1 MARQTNKLT
10 ANEVKNAKGSGK
22 IRKLADGAGLTLVI
36 KGESKYWWLRY
47 RFAGN
52 EKTLSLGSYPQV
64 SLADARRARDEAKAL
79 LQQKTDPSAHRRQ
92 ESTKRVSDGENTFRT
107 LCEDWYEQ
115 KHSVEVTEAHAVRNW
130 RRLEIYTF
138 PLLARCPIRSIQ
150 PVDVLQ
156 VLDAIVKKGNTETAH
171 RVKTLISLVFRYAV
185 ATSRVDSDVTRDLT
199 GYLPKTQVKHQH
211 ALVRPAEVS
220 RLLQDI
226 HTYQGHFATSAALR
240 LSPLVFTRP
249 GDTRQMLWA
258 QIDFSKAQWELPT
271 TKNGAPLIVPLSD
284 QAIAIL
290 RDVEPVTKHR
300 SPYVFPNARD
310 AKRPMSNVAIKA
322 ALDRMGYGGKMT
334 AHGFRAVARTLLQEE
349 LKYPVNL
356 IEMQLGHRVADM
368 HGRAYNRTEFLDDRS
383 SMMQAWADYLD
394 DLRHPPDATQK

>member
-1 MARQTNKLT
+1 MARQLNKLS

-22 IRKLADGAGLTLVI
+22 IRKLADGGGLTLVI

-64 SLADARRARDEAKAL
+64 SLANARKARDEAKGL
-79 LQQKTDPSAHRRQ
+79 LKQNIDPSAHRQQ
-92 ESTKRVSDGENTFRT
+92 ESTQRVSDGENTFRS
-107 LCEDWYEQ
+107 LCEDWYQQ
-115 KHSVEVTEAHAVRNW
+115 KHSAEVTESHAVRNW

-138 PLLARCPIRSIQ
+138 PQLARRPIRSIQ
-150 PVDVLQ
+150 PADILQ
-156 VLDAIVKKGNTETAH
+156 VLDKIVKKGNVETAH

-211 ALVRPAEVS
+211 ALVRPDEVS
-220 RLLQDI
+220 RLLKDI
-226 HTYQGHFATSAALR
+226 ETYQGHFATSAALR
-240 LSPLVFTRP
+240 ISPLVFTRP
-249 GDTRQMLWA
+249 GDTRQMLWE
-258 QIDFSKAQWELPT
+258 QIDFDKALWELPT
-271 TKNGAPLIVPLSD
+271 TKNGAPLIVPLSR

-290 RDVEPVTKHR
+290 EEVEPVTKHR

-334 AHGFRAVARTLLQEE
+334 AHGFRAMARTLLQEE
-349 LKYPVNL
+349 LKYPVYL
-356 IEMQLGHRVADM
+356 IEMQLAHRVADM
-368 HGRAYNRTEFLDDRS
+368 HGRAYNRTEFLEDRRE
-383 SMMQAWADYLD
+383 MMQVWADYLSR
-394 DLRHPPDATQK
+394 LIEQ

>member
-1 MARQTNKLT
+1 MARPQNKLS

-22 IRKLADGAGLTLVI
+22 IRKLADGGGLTLVI

-64 SLADARRARDEAKAL
+64 TLAAARQARDEAKAL
-79 LQQKTDPSAHRRQ
+79 LQKKIDPSAHKRQ
-92 ESTKRVSDGENTFRT
+92 ESTQRASDGENTFHA
-107 LCEDWYEQ
+107 LCEDWYQQ

-138 PLLARCPIRSIQ
+138 PLLAKRPIRSIT
-150 PVDVLQ
+150 PADVLQ
-156 VLDAIVKKGNTETAH
+156 VLEGIVRKGNIETAH

-199 GYLPKTQVKHQH
+199 GYLPNTQVKHQP
-211 ALVRPAEVS
+211 ALVRPDEFS
-220 RLLQDI
+220 QLLKDI
-226 HTYQGHFATSAALR
+226 NSYQGHFATSAALK
-240 LSPLVFTRP
+240 LSPLLFTRP
-249 GDTRQMLWA
+249 GDTRQMIWE
-258 QIDFSKAQWELPT
+258 QIDFEKAQWELPT
-271 TKNGAPLIVPLSD
+271 TKNGAPLIVPLSQ

-290 RDVEPVTKHR
+290 KEVESVTRHR

-310 AKRPMSNVAIKA
+310 AKRPMSNVAVKA

-349 LKYPVNL
+349 LKYPVHL

-368 HGRAYNRTEFLDDRS
+368 HGRAYNRTEFLIDRRK
-383 SMMQAWADYLD
+383 MMQDWANYICAL
-394 DLRHPPDATQK
+394 AESN